1 MKQFQKISNGHT
13 LNIIINEDELF
24 QSLDEDIKKYEDLK
38 QECAKYEKERAEA
51 EENNDEDYYDYRYEY
66 DMQSVYGDPESD
78 FCTPDEIISDLNGFK
93 NDIKRI
99 VEGDGEELWRIVSLK
114 KNGTFKKTA
123 KPTIREAINGCY
135 WDDSYGW
142 NTQVLRLVPYDDTRV
157 YLELDTIVLHY

>member
-38 QECAKYEKERAEA
+38 KKCAGYEKERVEA
-51 EENNDEDYYDYRYEY
+51 KENNDKYYDDYRWEY

-99 VEGDGEELWRIVSLK
+99 IEGDGEELWKIVSLK

>member
-38 QECAKYEKERAEA
+38 KKYVKYEKERAEE

-99 VEGDGEELWRIVSLK
+99 IEGDGEELWKIVSLK

>member
-38 QECAKYEKERAEA
+38 KKCAEYEKERVEA
-51 EENNDEDYYDYRYEY
+51 KENNDEYYDDYRWEY

-99 VEGDGEELWRIVSLK
+99 IEGDGEELWKIVSLK

-142 NTQVLRLVPYDDTRV
+142 NTQVLRLVPYDNTRV

>member
-1 MKQFQKISNGHT
+1 MKKFQKNSNGHT

-38 QECAKYEKERAEA
+38 KKYAKYEKERVEA
-51 EENNDEDYYDYRYEY
+51 KENNDEYYNDYRWEY

-78 FCTPDEIISDLNGFK
+78 FCTPDEIIEDLNGFK
-93 NDIKRI
+93 DDIKRI
-99 VEGDGEELWRIVSLK
+99 IEGNGDELWKIVSLK

>member
-1 MKQFQKISNGHT
+1 MKKFQKISNGHT

-99 VEGDGEELWRIVSLK
+99 IEGDGEELWKIVSLK

>member
-1 MKQFQKISNGHT
+1 
-13 LNIIINEDELF
+13 
-24 QSLDEDIKKYEDLK
+24 
-38 QECAKYEKERAEA
+38 
-51 EENNDEDYYDYRYEY
+51 
-66 DMQSVYGDPESD
+66 MQSVYGDPESD

-99 VEGDGEELWRIVSLK
+99 IEGDGEELWKIVSLK
-114 KNGTFKKTA
+114 KDGTFKKTA

-142 NTQVLRLVPYDDTRV
+142 NTQVLRLEPHDDTHL

>member
-1 MKQFQKISNGHT
+1 MKKFQKISNGHT

-38 QECAKYEKERAEA
+38 KKYAKYEKERAEA

-99 VEGDGEELWRIVSLK
+99 IEGDGEELWKIVSLK

-123 KPTIREAINGCY
+123 KPTLREAINGCY

>member
-1 MKQFQKISNGHT
+1 MKKFQKISNGHT

-38 QECAKYEKERAEA
+38 KKYAKYEKERAEA

-99 VEGDGEELWRIVSLK
+99 IEGDGEELWKIVSLK

-157 YLELDTIVLHY
+157 YLELDIIVLHY

>member
-1 MKQFQKISNGHT
+1 MKKFQKISNGHT

-24 QSLDEDIKKYEDLK
+24 QSLDEDIKKYQDLK
-38 QECAKYEKERAEA
+38 KKYVKYEKERAEA

-99 VEGDGEELWRIVSLK
+99 IEGDGEELWKIVSLK

>member
-38 QECAKYEKERAEA
+38 QKCAEYEKERVKA
-51 EENNDEDYYDYRYEY
+51 EENNDEYYDDYRWEY

-99 VEGDGEELWRIVSLK
+99 IEGDGEELWKIVSLK

-142 NTQVLRLVPYDDTRV
+142 NTQVLRLEPRDDTHM

>member
-1 MKQFQKISNGHT
+1 MKKFQKISNGHT

-38 QECAKYEKERAEA
+38 KKYAKYERERAEA

-99 VEGDGEELWRIVSLK
+99 IEGDGEELWKIVSLK

>member
-1 MKQFQKISNGHT
+1 MKTFQKNSNGHI
-13 LNIIINEDELF
+13 LNITINEEELF
-24 QSLDEDIKKYEDLK
+24 QSLDEDIKKYEEVK
-38 QECAKYEKERAEA
+38 QKFEEYEKERVEA
-51 EENNDEDYYDYRYEY
+51 KENNDEYYNDYRWEY

-99 VEGDGEELWRIVSLK
+99 IEGNGEELWKIVSLK

-123 KPTIREAINGCY
+123 KPTIREAINGSY

>member
-1 MKQFQKISNGHT
+1 MKKFQKISNGHT

-38 QECAKYEKERAEA
+38 QKCAEYEKEYVEA
-51 EENNDEDYYDYRYEY
+51 KENNDEYYDDYRWEY

-99 VEGDGEELWRIVSLK
+99 IEGDGEELWKIVSLK

>member
-1 MKQFQKISNGHT
+1 MKTFQKISNGHT

-38 QECAKYEKERAEA
+38 QKYDECEKERTEA
-51 EENNDEDYYDYRYEY
+51 EENSDEDYYDYRWEY

-78 FCTPDEIISDLNGFK
+78 FCTPDEIIEDLNGFK
-93 NDIKRI
+93 NDIKRLI
-99 VEGDGEELWRIVSLK
+99 EGDGEELWKIATLK

-123 KPTIREAINGCY
+123 KPTVREAINGHY
-135 WDDSYGW
+135 WEDSYGW
-142 NTQVLRLVPYDDTRV
+142 NTLVLRLEPRDDTHM

>member
-38 QECAKYEKERAEA
+38 QKCAEYEKERVEA
-51 EENNDEDYYDYRYEY
+51 KENNDEYYDDYRWEY

-99 VEGDGEELWRIVSLK
+99 IEGDGEELWKIVSLK

-142 NTQVLRLVPYDDTRV
+142 NTQVLRLVPYDNTRV

>member
-1 MKQFQKISNGHT
+1 MKTFQKISNGHT

-38 QECAKYEKERAEA
+38 QKCAEYEKERVEA
-51 EENNDEDYYDYRYEY
+51 KENNDEYYDDYRWEY
-66 DMQSVYGDPESD
+66 DMQSVYGDQESD

-99 VEGDGEELWRIVSLK
+99 IEGDGEELWKIVSLK

>member
-1 MKQFQKISNGHT
+1 MKKFQKISNGHT

-38 QECAKYEKERAEA
+38 KKYAKYEKERAEA

-99 VEGDGEELWRIVSLK
+99 IEGDGEELWKIVSLK

>member
-1 MKQFQKISNGHT
+1 MKKFQKISNGHT
-13 LNIIINEDELF
+13 LNIIINEDDLF

-38 QECAKYEKERAEA
+38 QKCAEYEKKRVEA
-51 EENNDEDYYDYRYEY
+51 KENNDEYYYDYRYEY

-99 VEGDGEELWRIVSLK
+99 IEGDGEELWKMVSLK

>member
-38 QECAKYEKERAEA
+38 KKYAKYEKERAEA

-99 VEGDGEELWRIVSLK
+99 IEGDGEELWKIVSLK

>member
-1 MKQFQKISNGHT
+1 MKTFQKNSNGHI
-13 LNIIINEDELF
+13 LNITINEEELF

-38 QECAKYEKERAEA
+38 QKCAKYEKERAEA

-99 VEGDGEELWRIVSLK
+99 IEGDGEELWKIVSLK

-123 KPTIREAINGCY
+123 KPTIREAINGSY

>member
-1 MKQFQKISNGHT
+1 MKKFQKNSNGHT

-38 QECAKYEKERAEA
+38 QKCAEYEKERVEA
-51 EENNDEDYYDYRYEY
+51 KENNDEYYNDYRWEY

-99 VEGDGEELWRIVSLK
+99 IEGDGEELWKIVSLK

>member
-1 MKQFQKISNGHT
+1 MKTFQKISNGHT

-38 QECAKYEKERAEA
+38 QKYAECEKERTDA
-51 EENNDEDYYDYRYEY
+51 EESNDEDYYDYRWEY

-78 FCTPDEIISDLNGFK
+78 FCTPDEIIKDLNGFK
-93 NDIKRI
+93 NDIKRLI
-99 VEGDGEELWRIVSLK
+99 EGDGEELWKIATLK

-123 KPTIREAINGCY
+123 KPTVREAINGHY
-135 WDDSYGW
+135 WEDSYGW
-142 NTQVLRLVPYDDTRV
+142 NTLVLRLEPRDDTHM